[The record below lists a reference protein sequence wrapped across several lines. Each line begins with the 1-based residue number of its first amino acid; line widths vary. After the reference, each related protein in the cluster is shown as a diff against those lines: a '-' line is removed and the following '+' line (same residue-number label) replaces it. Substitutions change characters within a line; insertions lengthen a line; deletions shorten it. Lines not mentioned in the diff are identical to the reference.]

1 MFFQSLERLL
11 IKVEQA
17 PSRRIRDALLPIL
30 KSLISSAL
38 LRHSNTDVRVSFASC
53 FSEIT
58 RITAPGAPYS
68 DEPMKELFQLIVE
81 AFQHLTHPSGPYY
94 KKAVSILNTAA
105 MVRSCLVM
113 LDLGVDQLI
122 LDMFQHFLT
131 IVRSNHAP
139 DILLAME
146 TVMTLVIDESEEMS
160 LAILT
165 PLLASSIYPY
175 EWKLGEKVMTNCAA
189 KLKTRL
195 KEAVQSLGIALDDYA
210 SIVADICQDRA
221 HPPQHN
227 HLIKCLVTG
236 GQVNNG
242 GSDVKLDSGQTCI
255 PRKRGRK
262 PKSLMKSEEG
272 YDQQARIQSEKR
284 PRGRPRKNETTVLST
299 PETNQKRKRTP
310 TGKATRAPDG
320 LVEGLIGKSIRVWW
334 PQDRRFYEGVV
345 HSYDPSR
352 QRHLVLYVD
361 GDKEILNLRKER
373 WELLECDEKSID
385 TVKEAPSCWIQD
397 AVAEEKVQGL
407 VVAAAAPEAA

>member
-221 HPPQHN
+221 HPPQ
-227 HLIKCLVTG
+227 
-236 GQVNNG
+236 
-242 GSDVKLDSGQTCI
+242 SDVKLDSGQTCI

-310 TGKATRAPDG
+310 TGKVGTNY
-320 LVEGLIGKSIRVWW
+320 I
-334 PQDRRFYEGVV
+334 
-345 HSYDPSR
+345 
-352 QRHLVLYVD
+352 
-361 GDKEILNLRKER
+361 
-373 WELLECDEKSID
+373 
-385 TVKEAPSCWIQD
+385 
-397 AVAEEKVQGL
+397 
-407 VVAAAAPEAA
+407 